1 MRTLIVALNKSLSLI
16 SKMGGSIGA
25 ALIVITA
32 VIITVNCVARYVYNR
47 PMMFVDEYSCY
58 MLVALVYCGLGATL
72 RAGKHVY
79 VDMFVGK
86 LPARVQRTM
95 TTATL
100 GLGVVPV
107 AIMCWYSWKGFW
119 SNYTGK
125 IVSLTPLQTPLW
137 FPYLTVAIGLTIFLF
152 DIIAIV
158 GQRLA
163 SVPHGQDSVAPGSA

>member
-1 MRTLIVALNKSLSLI
+1 
-16 SKMGGSIGA
+16 MGGSIGA
-25 ALIVITA
+25 ALIVVTA
-32 VIITVNCVARYVYNR
+32 VIITVNCISRYVYNR

-79 VDMFVGK
+79 VDMLVGK
-86 LPARVQRTM
+86 LPARLQRAM
-95 TTATL
+95 SAATL

-107 AIMCWYSWKGFW
+107 SIMCWYSWKSFW

-137 FPYLTVAIGLTIFLF
+137 FPYLTVAIGLTIFLL
-152 DIIAIV
+152 DIIAVV

-163 SVPHGQDSVAPGSA
+163 SVPQGQERGAPGRG

>member
-1 MRTLIVALNKSLSLI
+1 
-16 SKMGGSIGA
+16 MGGSIGA
-25 ALIVITA
+25 ALIAVTA
-32 VIITVNCVARYVYNR
+32 VIITVNCIARYVFNR

-86 LPARVQRTM
+86 LPARVQRAM
-95 TTATL
+95 STATL
-100 GLGVVPV
+100 ALGVVPV
-107 AIMCWYSWKGFW
+107 SIMCWYSWKGFW

-137 FPYLTVAIGLTIFLF
+137 LPYLTVAIGLTIFLF
-152 DIIAIV
+152 DIIAIA

-163 SVPHGQDSVAPGSA
+163 SVPHGQDRVALGRG